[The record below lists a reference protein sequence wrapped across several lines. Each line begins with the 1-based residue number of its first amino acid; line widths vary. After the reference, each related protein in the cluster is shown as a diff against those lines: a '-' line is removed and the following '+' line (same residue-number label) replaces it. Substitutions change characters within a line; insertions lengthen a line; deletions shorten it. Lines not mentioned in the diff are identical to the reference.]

1 MAPRILVAVIGLAMA
16 LGHAQ
21 AQAILGAEPNSY
33 PNRPI
38 RIIVPF
44 PPGGPADMIARLV
57 AQRMSEDWGQPVL
70 VENRAGGNTA
80 IGAQVA
86 ARSAPDGYTLLAA
99 MDTTMVM
106 NPLVTPNLPYDPL
119 RDLAPITLLIRT
131 VALVVVRSDGPKTIK
146 ELIAKAK
153 ANPGKLNMGAGT
165 ITSRLGALQFAKAA
179 EIDVQLVPFKGSAEI
194 GQAVLAGTVDFALDS
209 TGTSLP
215 LIEGGRYRALA
226 KYSNRPL
233 PILPDLPSLSAA
245 AELPALEESSTWVRW
260 WRPPAHLGR
269 SSAKS
274 IAKSCASTPTPP
286 CERSSRRWASRSPA
300 APRPPSSMPLFA
312 ARRTAG
318 PRFSR
323 RTAISSSTDSLSL
336 IRVSRAGPPVAGAAE
351 PPRRRT
357 EARRDS

>member
-21 AQAILGAEPNSY
+21 AQAILGGEPNSY

-119 RDLAPITLLIRT
+119 RDLLPITLLIRT

-215 LIEGGRYRALA
+215 LIEGGRYRTLA
-226 KYSNRPL
+226 KYTNRPL

-245 AELPALEESSTWVRW
+245 AELPALEESSTWVALVA
-260 WRPPAHLGR
+260 PAGTPRTIIGKIHREVVRLHADTALRAKLEKVGIALAG
-269 SSAKS
+269 SA
-274 IAKSCASTPTPP
+274 
-286 CERSSRRWASRSPA
+286 SPA
-300 APRPPSSMPLFA
+300 EFDAFI
-312 ARRTAG
+312 RRE
-318 PRFSR
+318 
-323 RTAISSSTDSLSL
+323 TDRWSKVLKENGNL
-336 IRVSRAGPPVAGAAE
+336 KL
-351 PPRRRT
+351 
-357 EARRDS
+357 D